1 MKKVE
6 TSKTLMDLEL
16 KCPRFLIDKEAA
28 ATLGLELS
36 QFHHWVSTIS
46 TGRLPPPFPDIHK
59 WDVVAL
65 HAAIDRLSGI
75 GNCAN
80 ALEAWRDRRGAG

>member
-1 MKKVE
+1 M
-6 TSKTLMDLEL
+6 
-16 KCPRFLIDKEAA
+16 
-28 ATLGLELS
+28 LGLELS
-36 QFHHWVSTIS
+36 QFHHWVSI
-46 TGRLPPPFPDIHK
+46 GRLPPPFPDIHK

-80 ALEAWRDRRGAG
+80 ALEAWRDRRSAG